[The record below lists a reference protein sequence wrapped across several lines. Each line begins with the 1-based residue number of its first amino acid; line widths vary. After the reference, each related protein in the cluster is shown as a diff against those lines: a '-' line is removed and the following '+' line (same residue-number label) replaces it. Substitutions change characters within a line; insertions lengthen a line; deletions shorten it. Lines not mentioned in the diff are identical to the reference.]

1 MPPEA
6 VAPAAVTTRVL
17 PRLVRSRIGAVAVLA
32 GVVLAS
38 AACGYFEPPP
48 VVDSVSIE
56 PVVLDST
63 SRATARVV
71 AHDPRGAELTYVYQW
86 TRNGKDI
93 PGASDP
99 TLELRQVGRGDR
111 GDAIAVRVTAVAAER
126 TSRAAVSSEIR
137 VGPSVVIDM
146 PESRDSYPLEGA
158 DSRALFASICR
169 NGLTDGETTTPV
181 SGLTVF
187 GAQKQDVRTV
197 QLDGACALDV
207 MSFENN
213 IVVTLPK
220 LAPAAR
226 SADLDAKVTRF
237 TEAVRIHEERHVQI
251 RRQHLGDL
259 ARTLKTLPPEPSC
272 ETLKRSISRAVQS
285 MIDTERR
292 AQDRFHE
299 EDAARIK
306 TACAT
311 LDQQVSSLASTLAS
325 LRSSQPAGY
334 NALVPTH
341 NALVDDRN
349 WCLQT

>member
-1 MPPEA
+1 MA
-6 VAPAAVTTRVL
+6 APAAVTTSVR
-17 PRLVRSRIGAVAVLA
+17 PRLVRSRIGGAAFLA
-32 GVVLAS
+32 GVVLA
-38 AACGYFEPPP
+38 ATACGYFEPPP

-56 PVVLDST
+56 PAVLDST

-71 AHDPRGAELTYVYQW
+71 AHDPRGAELTYAYQW

-99 TLELRQVGRGDR
+99 KLELRQVGRGDR

-126 TSRAAVSSEIR
+126 TSRAAVSPEIR

-146 PESRDSYPLEGA
+146 PESRGSYPLEGA
-158 DSRALFASICR
+158 DSRALFASVRR
-169 NGLTDGETTTPV
+169 NGLTDGETSTPV

-187 GAQKQDVRTV
+187 GTRKQDVRTV
-197 QLDGACALDV
+197 QIDGACALDV
-207 MSFENN
+207 MSFENT
-213 IVVTLPK
+213 IVITLPK

-226 SADLDAKVTRF
+226 SMDLEAKVARF

-251 RRQHLGDL
+251 RRQHLDDL
-259 ARTLKTLPPEPSC
+259 ARTLKALPPEPTC
-272 ETLKRSISRAVQS
+272 DALKKTINGAVQQ
-285 MIDTERR
+285 MTDAERR

-306 TACAT
+306 AACAP
-311 LDQQVSSLASTLAS
+311 LEQQVGSLASTLAS
-325 LRSSQPAGY
+325 LRSSQPGRY
-334 NALVPTH
+334 NALVPTY

>member
-1 MPPEA
+1 M
-6 VAPAAVTTRVL
+6 
-17 PRLVRSRIGAVAVLA
+17 PRLVRSRIGGASFLV

-38 AACGYFEPPP
+38 ASCGYFEPPP

-56 PVVLDST
+56 PAVLDST

-71 AHDPRGAELTYVYQW
+71 AHDPRGEELTYVYQW

-99 TLELRQVGRGDR
+99 ALELRQVGRGDR
-111 GDAIAVRVTAVAAER
+111 GDAIAVRVRAVAEDR
-126 TSRAAVSSEIR
+126 ESRAAASSAVT
-137 VGPSVVIDM
+137 VGPSVIIET

-158 DSRALFASICR
+158 DSRALFASIRR
-169 NGLTDGETTTPV
+169 NGLTDGETTTAV

-187 GAQKQDVRTV
+187 ATRKQDVRTV

-207 MSFENN
+207 MSFENT

-226 SADLDAKVTRF
+226 SADLEAKVTRF

-251 RRQHLGDL
+251 RREHLDDL
-259 ARTLKTLPPEPSC
+259 ARTLKALPPEPSC
-272 ETLKRSISRAVQS
+272 EALKRTISASVEK
-285 MIDTERR
+285 MMDAERR
-292 AQDRFHE
+292 AQDRFHV

-306 TACAT
+306 AACAT
-311 LDQQVSSLASTLAS
+311 LEHDVGSLASTLAG
-325 LRSSQPAGY
+325 LRSSQPARY
-334 NALVPTH
+334 NALVPTY